1 MSAPATTLPAINPD
15 RIGAQ
20 RPRIERFPPARTT
33 AGQDFTDLIA
43 LAGEAPDASQQY
55 VLDRAVAERPDGRL
69 AAFEVALIEPR
80 QSGKNWILEARILGG
95 VFLLGERQ
103 IIFSAQRFST
113 VKKAHRAL
121 AAKIRRTPAFFKKL
135 QGYDGQRP
143 GDDIKGIKSNGQ
155 ELSIEFASG
164 ARIDFVVRSPDNV
177 RGFTGDLIILD
188 EAYNLDAQ
196 AVAAMM
202 PAMAARTVEGSP
214 QIWYTSSSARAKSD
228 VLRALRERGEK
239 PWDGTDTRL
248 CYLEWSTHEDINSD
262 RDDPEVD
269 VHALIEAVYEANPG
283 AGSRIAVEYIMETEW
298 RSMDHH
304 EFRCERLGIPIPIG
318 SDDFI
323 SSTWWTRCRDDE
335 LIAAV
340 EEEEEVEQ
348 GLRDVR
354 LALDVSPDRS
364 RAAIGLA
371 GIRGDGR
378 IHVEVVDQGD
388 GVDWVPRALADLWA
402 ANNDF
407 PVLVQMG
414 SSAEDL
420 LPDVRKAG
428 VPIRPVMLREYAA
441 ACGRMLDGIKDR
453 QVAHAE
459 QENLDDAVRAARPSY
474 KGDTRFIWKRAHALA
489 DITPLVTVTL
499 AANQGLKGLQS
510 GQSVPSSEDAQER
523 ARTRGGRLLARR
535 PTTQRLTRS
544 R

>member
-1 MSAPATTLPAINPD
+1 MSAPAIDET
-15 RIGAQ
+15 RFGAQ
-20 RPRIERFPPARTT
+20 RPRIYRTPT
-33 AGQDFTDLIA
+33 HTYSSGPDAVDFMRLTGSEPDDWQDWALEQA
-43 LAGEAPDASQQY
+43 LA
-55 VLDRAVAERPDGRL
+55 ERDDGRFIPL
-69 AAFEVALIEPR
+69 EVCLIVPR
-80 QSGKNWILEARILGG
+80 QNGKNYVLEARMLAGIF
-95 VFLLGERQ
+95 VFSEKE
-103 IIFSAQRFST
+103 IIYSAQALRT
-113 VKKAHRAL
+113 ARKAHRSL
-121 AAKIRRTPAFFKKL
+121 VQLIRRNPFL
-135 QGYDGQRP
+135 LRRVLGYREGQSP
-143 GDDIKGIKSNGQ
+143 KADIKGIKSSGI
-155 ELSIEFASG
+155 ELSIEFSNG
-164 ARIDFVVRSPDNV
+164 AKIEFVTRTKDTV
-177 RGFTGDLIILD
+177 RGFTGDLVIID
-188 EAYNLDAQ
+188 EAYDVDADE
-196 AVAAMM
+196 VAAML
-202 PAMAARTVEGSP
+202 PTMAARTAEGSP
-214 QIWYTSSSARAKSD
+214 QVWYTSSAARAHSD
-228 VLRALRERGEK
+228 FLRALRTRAEAPEGRERL
-239 PWDGTDTRL
+239 L
-248 CYLEWSTHEDINSD
+248 CYMEWST
-262 RDDPEVD
+262 RPD
-269 VHALIEAVYEANPG
+269 VETDATKLEFPTDALVEALYEANPG
-283 AGSRIAVEYIMETEW
+283 LGRRITLEYALEVEWGAMT
-298 RSMDHH
+298 DDN
-304 EFRCERLGIPIPIG
+304 FRCERLGIPVPVG

-323 SSTWWTRCRDDE
+323 PSTAWTACRDDE

-378 IHVEVVDQGD
+378 IHLEVVDQGD

-420 LPDVRKAG
+420 VPDVRKAG